1 MEGGGEVRRTWEEDG
16 SIAGQA
22 KRDPQLRRL
31 INERRREYLKLYYE
45 RERWARRGFVVREG
59 A

>member
-1 MEGGGEVRRTWEEDG
+1 VRRTWEEDG
-16 SIAGQA
+16 SIAGRA

-31 INERRREYLKLYYE
+31 INERRREYLKLYYD
-45 RERWARRGFVVREG
+45 RERWARRGFVVRG

>member
-1 MEGGGEVRRTWEEDG
+1 MAGMFFEEQG
-16 SIAGQA
+16 SIAARA
-22 KRDPQLRRL
+22 KGDPQLRRL
-31 INERRREYLKLYYE
+31 IKERRREYLKLYHD